1 MIEKL
6 NKSIENLKIDDD
18 KYLNKF
24 EDYLINLN
32 YIVLGGQYY
41 FDENKIVY
49 KNIVQIKEAV
59 TFISMKLAS
68 TNRKDKSNKAEV
80 ANKESNDNKAFNYE
94 EIKKTFELVDNFTK
108 TRKDY
113 LKKILNKDV
122 GSDKNNGVFSYFLPE
137 FISGDTEREF
147 KTKDNSQKDEAKRV
161 TFLNK
166 MLRFNIALAE
176 EDEALSCGALQI
188 DKLIRIKKSLE
199 LLFKD
204 ETSSSEEN
212 IKKVDRI
219 KNILFDKI
227 EFLKKKISLRERMCE
242 DDEFSYKDKKE
253 YERIYERNGEN
264 EVNDNHYDAFYAKSV
279 ELYLEKKIP
288 YQQRPIEKRRFSD
301 GQVYFNSDEEYDL
314 TSCEDVWK
322 WSRHLRKRLKD
333 DSLPHDEAISDVDMV
348 LKVMENRINELEKV
362 NGGDKIVSFESFAY
376 RSTYNLLFN
385 TSIKIILKKEIIEN
399 FKNCLNENANNTIN
413 DITFIRDIF
422 NKIKDKQDD
431 LRIYDY
437 HPYQTL
443 LKFFQDFT
451 TKVREDV
458 FCLGIEKDKLDEK
471 NEVESTKKIEGK
483 IKVIGKLYE
492 DAIKLFQKNLKWCK
506 SKKWNPIYLEKKSS
520 IIEYDSET
528 TLFMDSSFVL
538 PDNFAKIEETWYAE
552 DQYRMVTLR
561 STKNRAQFEIHR
573 IVTES
578 SVDRKKEEFEKK
590 VKENEFKVV
599 QIVAMFVTIATFVLT
614 NVKIFEN
621 RSLSASMAVMFAF
634 AACMLLFNAFFKWMI
649 RDSILVN
656 IDVLRAGK
664 SGIGKGKSPLRF
676 AKFFTDY
683 KYSFSDVIML
693 GLIILCG
700 FLAGYYRKKADEQHK
715 EDVNTM
721 KAKVI
726 EAYSGILDSLSNEHD
741 EQLKKQTKI
750 FYNIDSLRLEK
761 SMERV
766 IKNSI
771 KKEYLDTTKLK

>member
-1 MIEKL
+1 MIVEL
-6 NKSIENLKIDDD
+6 NESIKNLTIEDNE
-18 KYLNKF
+18 YLNKF
-24 EDYLINLN
+24 EDYLISLN

-49 KNIVQIKEAV
+49 DNITSIGDSIVVEM
-59 TFISMKLAS
+59 MKLAK
-68 TNRKDKSNKAEV
+68 NR
-80 ANKESNDNKAFNYE
+80 ANKIAENLEQTNQEEIIFVKGNAELESKAFNYE
-94 EIKKTFELVDNFTK
+94 KMKTSFELVDNFTN
-108 TRKDY
+108 TRKSY
-113 LKKILNKDV
+113 LKKILNKDIS
-122 GSDKNNGVFSYFLPE
+122 SDKNNGIFSYFLPE
-137 FISGDTEREF
+137 FISSDTEGEF
-147 KTKDNSQKDEAKRV
+147 KTTDILQEDEAKRV

-176 EDEALSCGALQI
+176 EDEVLSCGALQI
-188 DKLIRIKKSLE
+188 DKLIRIRKNIE
-199 LLFKD
+199 LLFRD
-204 ETSSSEEN
+204 DTSSSEEN
-212 IKKVDRI
+212 LEKVVRI
-219 KNILFDKI
+219 RGILYDKI
-227 EFLKKKISLRERMCE
+227 EFLKKKIALRERMCE
-242 DDEFSYKDKKE
+242 DDEFSYKDKKQ
-253 YERIYERNGEN
+253 YEHICDMNDVNELKCNYYDKFYE
-264 EVNDNHYDAFYAKSV
+264 KSV

-288 YQQRPIEKRRFSD
+288 YQQRPIERRKIPFAKI
-301 GQVYFNSDEEYDL
+301 YFNSDEEYEL
-314 TSCEDVWK
+314 TSCEEVWK

-362 NGGDKIVSFESFAY
+362 DEGDKTVSFESFAY

-385 TSIKIILKKEIIEN
+385 TSIKIILKKEITEN
-399 FKNCLNENANNTIN
+399 FKNCLNDTKNNTLN
-413 DITFIRDIF
+413 DITFLRDIF

-451 TKVREDV
+451 TKVREDI

-520 IIEYDSET
+520 TIQYDDDT

-538 PDNFAKIEETWYAE
+538 PDNFAKIEEIWYAE

-599 QIVAMFVTIATFVLT
+599 QIVAMFVSIAAFVLA
-614 NVKIFEN
+614 NVKIFEGK
-621 RSLSASMAVMFAF
+621 SLSASMAVMFAF
-634 AACMLLFNAFFKWMI
+634 ASCMLLFNAFFKWMI

-656 IDVLRAGK
+656 IDVLRSGK
-664 SGIGKGKSPLRF
+664 TGLGKGKSPLRF
-676 AKFFTDY
+676 TKFFTDY
-683 KYSFSDVIML
+683 QYSFSDVIML
-693 GLIILCG
+693 GLIVLCG
-700 FLAGYYRKKADEQHK
+700 LMAAHYRQKADE
-715 EDVNTM
+715 EDKNDM
-721 KAKVI
+721 NKLKYKVVKI
-726 EAYSGILDSLSNEHD
+726 YSDV
-741 EQLKKQTKI
+741 
-750 FYNIDSLRLEK
+750 IDSLNNKHENEIKAFRKTDSLKLEK
-761 SMERV
+761 TMEEIR
-766 IKNSI
+766 
-771 KKEYLDTTKLK
+771 KENGNK